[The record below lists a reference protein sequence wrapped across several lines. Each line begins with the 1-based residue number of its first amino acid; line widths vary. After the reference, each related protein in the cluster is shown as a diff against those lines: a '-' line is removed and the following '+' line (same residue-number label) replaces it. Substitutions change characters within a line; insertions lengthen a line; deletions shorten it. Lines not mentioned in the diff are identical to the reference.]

1 MKQNILF
8 ITASSNWPLTDG
20 KCQRTWFLLEALSK
34 EYIVDVLL
42 ISYQKEKGEFNITS
56 SSVNELFFI
65 EKPNLGF
72 SKINLPNFLLSKK
85 YRIQKKIFFDE
96 LNDFFD
102 KLYNKNKYTFLF
114 SRYIQPLMFFSIP
127 EEVKV
132 ICDIDDVYFET
143 QKSKIQIETNFTKKL
158 KYKVFYF
165 FEAKK
170 VKKLINRIDIPI
182 VVKESDRSFY
192 GLKNAICMQNLPFSV
207 FINQEENPII
217 ASIDRTSSNLSFGF
231 IGKLSF
237 KPNYQGLINFI
248 NLIWNPLM
256 ESKFDARLVIAG
268 SGTPPTILETTIKA
282 SKNIDFIGFV
292 KTPELFWNRVS
303 ALLVPITMGGGSNI
317 KIAEAF
323 MNGKSVISYPFA
335 SRGYETFI
343 NTDYLTIAE
352 NSEELISIMRSF
364 EPLKHHES
372 QLLILKAKE
381 LYDLQNWSKTLLNSL
396 T

>member
-96 LNDFFD
+96 LNDFFH

-217 ASIDRTSSNLSFGF
+217 TSIDRNGMAKLDIDPIARASFEKTMDHFIHAALFNESDNMKSISSRIALGQVINGGTGSFDLLLDTK
-231 IGKLSF
+231 KL
-237 KPNYQGLINFI
+237 
-248 NLIWNPLM
+248 
-256 ESKFDARLVIAG
+256 
-268 SGTPPTILETTIKA
+268 
-282 SKNIDFIGFV
+282 
-292 KTPELFWNRVS
+292 
-303 ALLVPITMGGGSNI
+303 
-317 KIAEAF
+317 
-323 MNGKSVISYPFA
+323 
-335 SRGYETFI
+335 
-343 NTDYLTIAE
+343 E
-352 NSEELISIMRSF
+352 NSEYIEDELSGRISF
-364 EPLKHHES
+364 LPLDEEPLLNDVMKYTS
-372 QLLILKAKE
+372 GKNDFFNPLL
-381 LYDLQNWSKTLLNSL
+381 
-396 T
+396 